1 MRHLVGPVRQG
12 IQVEPAPILHQSEL
26 PQSRW
31 LAGRSVERLGEPV
44 PAVHVELA
52 APQARSRVVD
62 WGRTDLKGLDV
73 ADQTEVVVMPV
84 GVAHEVIDHEP
95 VVRGV
100 AHGALV
106 SSAAGGGMDPL
117 VMRIESIGGF
127 DGLEHLPGG
136 DQLLMAGEHILARAD
151 QTVAAARQ
159 RIRDGGNAQPR
170 AELRGDDLV
179 HRLLASATRLDEQP
193 PTGVLVDRPAF
204 GKVAARGHVGS
215 VEANVMRRGI
225 RGEQDLAQRLVEG
238 IVEEVDVLPFD
249 RIVLALDPVLIR
261 QAQSVGPVEQ
271 FAGR

>member
-1 MRHLVGPVRQG
+1 
-12 IQVEPAPILHQSEL
+12 
-26 PQSRW
+26 
-31 LAGRSVERLGEPV
+31 
-44 PAVHVELA
+44 
-52 APQARSRVVD
+52 
-62 WGRTDLKGLDV
+62 
-73 ADQTEVVVMPV
+73 MPV

-204 GKVAARGHVGS
+204 GKIAAVDTSGALRLMSCDEEYEVSRISPSASSKGLSKKLTSFHSTGS
-215 VEANVMRRGI
+215 SS
-225 RGEQDLAQRLVEG
+225 RLT
-238 IVEEVDVLPFD
+238 
-249 RIVLALDPVLIR
+249 PVLIR